1 MVEYDMFKARERE
14 ILAGAEQARV
24 RQAAWRARRA
34 EAKAR
39 RAERVGA
46 AALTTLAVI
55 EVGDV
60 HRQLHLLAR

>member
-24 RQAAWRARRA
+24 RQAGWRARRA

-46 AALTTLAVI
+46 AALATLAVT
-55 EVGDV
+55 
-60 HRQLHLLAR
+60 R